1 MAAFDGFRFQLPGRR
16 VVGLGIFILYVG
28 CLYLHSLRGC
38 WTGKGPETIVVS
50 FLFFVRFLTRCL
62 FSDFYRGVRL
72 MFVSSHCMTITKL
85 IFLTQRITL
94 IVVFVYHIMSSGESW
109 RFGSTRFWK

>member
-38 WTGKGPETIVVS
+38 WTGKGPEIIVVS
-50 FLFFVRFLTRCL
+50 LL
-62 FSDFYRGVRL
+62 
-72 MFVSSHCMTITKL
+72 
-85 IFLTQRITL
+85 
-94 IVVFVYHIMSSGESW
+94 
-109 RFGSTRFWK
+109 